1 MSLNSGSNETKLYN
15 TTLANLNAAGVFVAS
30 EIAIATAAG
39 NTALAAAYTVQQTN
53 LNYMI
58 SLMVP
63 NSVSGE
69 SVQGF
74 QSEEATPIQFP
85 WFPK

>member
-1 MSLNSGSNETKLYN
+1 MALNSGSNETKLYN

-53 LNYMI
+53 LSYQI

-69 SVQGF
+69 TTQGF
-74 QSEEATPIQFP
+74 QSEESTPVQP
-85 WFPK
+85 AWMPK

>member
-1 MSLNSGSNETKLYN
+1 MAINSGANETKLYN
-15 TTLANLNAAGVFVAS
+15 TTLAALNAALVFVTA
-30 EIAIATAAG
+30 EIAIATTAG
-39 NTALAAAYTVQQTN
+39 NTTLAGTYTVEQTN

-74 QSEEATPIQFP
+74 QSDETTPYQSP
-85 WFPK
+85 MQPK

>member
-1 MSLNSGSNETKLYN
+1 MALNSGVNENKLYVK
-15 TTLANLNAAGVFVAS
+15 TLAALNAALVFVTA

-39 NTALAAAYTVQQTN
+39 NTVLAGQYTVEQTQ
-53 LNYMI
+53 LNYQI

-69 SVQGF
+69 TTQGF
-74 QSEEATPIQFP
+74 QSDETAPYQP
-85 WFPK
+85 AWMPA

>member
-1 MSLNSGSNETKLYN
+1 MNSGANELKLYN
-15 TTLANLNAAGVFVAS
+15 TTLAALNAALVFVTA
-30 EIAIATAAG
+30 EIAIATAAS
-39 NTALAAAYTVQQTN
+39 NTTLAAIYTVQQTN
-53 LNYMI
+53 LNYQI

>member
-1 MSLNSGSNETKLYN
+1 MALNSGLNENKLYVK
-15 TTLANLNAAGVFVAS
+15 TLAALNAALVFVTS

-39 NTALAAAYTVQQTN
+39 NTVLSGQYTVEQTQ
-53 LNYMI
+53 LNYQI

-69 SVQGF
+69 TTQGF
-74 QSEEATPIQFP
+74 QSDETQPFQSPMQPA
-85 WFPK
+85 

>member
-1 MSLNSGSNETKLYN
+1 MNSGANELKLYN
-15 TTLANLNAAGVFVAS
+15 TTLAALNAALVFVTA
-30 EIAIATAAG
+30 EIAIATAAS
-39 NTALAAAYTVQQTN
+39 NTTLAAVYTVQQTN
-53 LNYMI
+53 LNYQI

-74 QSEEATPIQFP
+74 QSDETTPYQSP
-85 WFPK
+85 MQPK

>member
-1 MSLNSGSNETKLYN
+1 MAINSGANETKLYN
-15 TTLANLNAAGVFVAS
+15 TTLAALNAALVFVTA
-30 EIAIATAAG
+30 EIAIATAAS
-39 NTALAAAYTVQQTN
+39 NTTLAAVYTVQQTN
-53 LNYMI
+53 LNYQI

-74 QSEEATPIQFP
+74 QSDESTPVQP
-85 WFPK
+85 AWMPK

>member
-1 MSLNSGSNETKLYN
+1 MNSGANELKLYN
-15 TTLANLNAAGVFVAS
+15 TTLAALNAALVFVTA
-30 EIAIATAAG
+30 EIAIATAAS
-39 NTALAAAYTVQQTN
+39 NTTLAAVYTIQQTN
-53 LNYMI
+53 LNYQI

-74 QSEEATPIQFP
+74 QSDETTPYQSP
-85 WFPK
+85 MQPK